1 MHLGALV
8 PLTIMAPFDGP
19 VVDGNAGFSASKRW
33 WSLARPGCTAEGV
46 PDPRRLVVNHEDVV
60 AHVVLGASV
69 FATDDEGDASL
80 VLPWHLAPSIADGLG
95 HVNRTPPDLP
105 VQLSIARRDKTSGV
119 VAVAKALPS
128 AINKTSVVA
137 KQVRAGLGTGGA
149 SSGIGAQARA
159 HSNGPALEMSYVA
172 GSRPI
177 ADGNAIET
185 APETVWHDGRKQ
197 DHVSADYDIPVV
209 AAMKAPIDGAAAAA
223 MSQLQGQ
230 NVAVT
235 GAMDWPN
242 NADVAQRFLKLFQ
255 SATLAQV
262 NGKTMRLGRGF
273 AYSQGPSCV
282 RCLAASRREE

>member
-1 MHLGALV
+1 
-8 PLTIMAPFDGP
+8 MAPFDGP
-19 VVDGNAGFSASKRW
+19 VVDGSAGFSASKRW
-33 WSLARPGCTAEGV
+33 WSLARPSCTVEGAS
-46 PDPRRLVVNHEDVV
+46 DPHRLVVNHEDVV

-105 VQLSIARRDKTSGV
+105 VELSIARRDKKPSV
-119 VAVAKALPS
+119 IAVAKGGKVSVVLPRGVKPLPS
-128 AINKTSVVA
+128 ATNKTSA
-137 KQVRAGLGTGGA
+137 AGLGI
-149 SSGIGAQARA
+149 SSGGVSSSGLGVQTRVLPDG
-159 HSNGPALEMSYVA
+159 SALEMSYVA

-209 AAMKAPIDGAAAAA
+209 AAMKTPVDGAAAAA

-230 NVAVT
+230 NVAIT
-235 GAMDWPN
+235 GAMDWPS

-255 SATLAQV
+255 SASLAQV
-262 NGKTMRLGRGF
+262 NEK
-273 AYSQGPSCV
+273 
-282 RCLAASRREE
+282 

>member
-19 VVDGNAGFSASKRW
+19 VVDGSAGFSASKRW
-33 WSLARPGCTAEGV
+33 WSLAKPVCTAEGV

-105 VQLSIARRDKTSGV
+105 VQLSIARRDKTFSV

-128 AINKTSVVA
+128 AIDKTSAMA
-137 KQVRAGLGTGGA
+137 KQVLAGLGISSGRGA
-149 SSGIGAQARA
+149 SSGIGAHARA
-159 HSNGPALEMSYVA
+159 HPNGPSLEMSYVA
-172 GSRPI
+172 GSRPK

-209 AAMKAPIDGAAAAA
+209 AAMKVPIDGADAAA

-262 NGKTMRLGRGF
+262 NRK
-273 AYSQGPSCV
+273 QCV
-282 RCLAASRREE
+282 